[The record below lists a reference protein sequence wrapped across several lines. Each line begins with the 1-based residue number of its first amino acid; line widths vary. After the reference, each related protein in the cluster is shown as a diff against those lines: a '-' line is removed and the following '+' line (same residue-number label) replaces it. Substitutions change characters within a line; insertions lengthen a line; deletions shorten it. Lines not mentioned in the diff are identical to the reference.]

1 MKSKSILVALALLL
15 SLFVATAVA
24 APNWFANLELE
35 ITGVVPLGLTEEGLR
50 ADVTFAGSAGG
61 PQITDGIVVGVDHA
75 VFDASGNAHLNVYLT
90 ITDKD
95 GDQISANITGLAAFL
110 NLGQYVLQGAS
121 GTIINELDP
130 NTGALYPTTGKFAH
144 LVGDTFEDAGFISG
158 FSINPP
164 AGSVHAKWH
173 LH

>member
-1 MKSKSILVALALLL
+1 
-15 SLFVATAVA
+15 
-24 APNWFANLELE
+24 
-35 ITGVVPLGLTEEGLR
+35 
-50 ADVTFAGSAGG
+50 
-61 PQITDGIVVGVDHA
+61 VVGVDHA

-95 GDQISANITGLAAFL
+95 GDQISANITGLAALL
-110 NLGQYVLQGAS
+110 NPGQYELQGAS
-121 GTIINELDP
+121 GTIINEPDP
-130 NTGALYPTTGKFAH
+130 NTGALHATTGKYAH
-144 LVGDTFEDAGFISG
+144 LVGDTFEDVGFISG